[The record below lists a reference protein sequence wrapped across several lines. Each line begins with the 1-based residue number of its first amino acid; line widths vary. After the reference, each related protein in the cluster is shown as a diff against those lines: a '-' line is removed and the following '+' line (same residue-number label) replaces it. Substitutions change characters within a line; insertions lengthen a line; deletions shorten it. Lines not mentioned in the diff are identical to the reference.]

1 MKDSKLIDSSVW
13 LEYFYNKTYSEI
25 INRDNEL
32 LLLSVLSLFE
42 IKKKLEKDKLSSSN
56 IKKCMDFVKK
66 RSLIINL
73 TKEIAEKAV
82 EISLKYSLASIDS
95 FIYTTAILNNAKV
108 ITMDNDF
115 RNIENVEILAPTK

>member
-13 LEYFYNKTYSEI
+13 LEYLYNKTYSEI
-25 INRDNEL
+25 IDNNNEL

-42 IKKKLEKDKLSSSN
+42 IKKKLDKDKLSSSN
-56 IKKCMDFVKK
+56 IKNCIEFIKK

-82 EISLKYSLASIDS
+82 EISLKYNLASIDS
-95 FIYTTAILNNAKV
+95 FIYTTAMMNNAKT

-115 RNIENVEILAPTK
+115 RKLENVEILEHTK